1 MASINPPLGR
11 SAGRRVSM
19 AALQAPR
26 LVMSWED
33 WLTFGAAVIT
43 FVSVAVSLEQ
53 ANWVDEMPP
62 FVPTAVLGLLI
73 GMFAARIKFYAAAI
87 HPIGLALGAVI
98 VVLVAQTYAD
108 GATLN
113 DRLADFRIR
122 MQEWWAV
129 VRAGDISND
138 NLPFVTLVQALIFLA
153 TYFAAW
159 CLYRWQNAWL
169 AVIPSGVILLT
180 NISFLSGQPSG
191 AFVVFLFGAIVLV
204 GRLHLQKSQ
213 TLWKREGIEYPD
225 FISVSAIQLTVTL
238 AAGLI
243 VAAWWLPL
251 GDQAKAAERVFDA
264 IARPVTNQSDSLVRL
279 FHNIDSRKGANLHS
293 FGNTLHIQGDVTL
306 GTKELFEIQSPDAGL
321 IRATSYDVYTG
332 NGWKQGKRDTERVD
346 ASATGVNEQEATYE
360 SRDVSI
366 LRVKVLDPE
375 STLLTPGSP
384 IAANI
389 DTTIETPRGYD
400 GDIEEMRSRRGLNKG
415 DTYNTIGTRSRA
427 TLIQLLDAGSDY
439 PDWVTERYLQLPDSL
454 PDRVAEEAARVI
466 REANATT
473 PYEAAKALEAYLRTF
488 PYDLSVQSPP
498 PGRDAVD
505 FLLFELKRGYFDYQ
519 STALVVMLRSQGIPA
534 RLAVGYV
541 LDPGTGNETTY
552 TVRKDSAYSWVEV
565 FFPRLGWL
573 DFNPTADRPEGGVGG
588 LGSLDA
594 IPQDEPFISPDLGDF
609 FGEEIIPED
618 IPGPVSDAL
627 TETPVVNEPFN
638 WMIVWVLAGVLALI
652 AVSGLGA
659 RLAWN
664 WGMGGLDGRA
674 RMWAKTQRLAGW
686 VGLGS
691 RQAETPRE
699 WSRRMGRAIE
709 REAAAVALSDAFE
722 EARYGRPDLQRID
735 DDDATRSYQS
745 LRGALFA
752 KLMRRR
758 QRPPR
763 AKKQA

>member
-1 MASINPPLGR
+1 
-11 SAGRRVSM
+11 M

-33 WLTFGAAVIT
+33 WLTFAAAVIT

-53 ANWVDEMPP
+53 ANWVEDMPP

-108 GATLN
+108 GASLA

-159 CLYRWQNAWL
+159 CMYRWQNAWL

-191 AFVVFLFGAIVLV
+191 AFVVFLFGAIILV
-204 GRLHLQKSQ
+204 SRLHLQRSQ
-213 TLWKREGIEYPD
+213 ALWKREGIEYPD

-264 IARPVTNQSDSLVRL
+264 IAKPVTNQSDSLVRL
-279 FHNIDSRKGANLHS
+279 FHNIDSRKGANLHT
-293 FGNTLHIQGDVTL
+293 FGNTLPIQGEVTL
-306 GTKELFEIQSPDAGL
+306 GRKELFEIQSPDAGL
-321 IRATSYDVYTG
+321 VRATSYDVYTG
-332 NGWKQGKRDTERVD
+332 NGWKQGKRDTQRVD
-346 ASATGVNEQEATYE
+346 AAATGVDEQEATYE

-366 LRVKVLDPE
+366 LRVKLLNPQ

-427 TLIQLLDAGSDY
+427 NLIQLLDAGTDY
-439 PDWVTERYLQLPDSL
+439 PDWVAGRYLQLPDGL
-454 PDRVAEEAARVI
+454 PDRVSEEAARVI

-473 PYEAAKALEAYLRTF
+473 PYEAAKAIEAYLRTF
-488 PYDLSVQSPP
+488 PYDLKVQSPP

-505 FLLFELKRGYFDYQ
+505 FFLFELKRGYFDYQ
-519 STALVVMLRSQGIPA
+519 STAMAVMLRSQGIPA
-534 RLAVGYV
+534 RLAVGYA
-541 LDPGTGNETTY
+541 LDPGTGDETTY
-552 TVRKDSAYSWVEV
+552 TVRKDNAYSWVEV
-565 FFPRLGWL
+565 FFPGLGWI

-588 LGSLDA
+588 LGSPGL

-609 FGEEIIPED
+609 FGEDVIPDD
-618 IPGPVSDAL
+618 IPNPVTDAL
-627 TETPVVNEPFN
+627 TETPAVNERFD
-638 WMIVWVLAGVLALI
+638 WMIVWVLTGVLVFI
-652 AVSGLGA
+652 AAGGLGA
-659 RLAWN
+659 RVAWS
-664 WGMGGLDGRA
+664 WGMGGLDTRA
-674 RMWAKTQRLAGW
+674 RMWAKAQRLAGW
-686 VGLGS
+686 AGLGS

-699 WSRRMGRAIE
+699 WSRRMGRAID
-709 REAAAVALSDAFE
+709 REAEAVILSDAFE

-735 DDDATRSYQS
+735 DEEAVISYRS
-745 LRGALFA
+745 LRSALFA
-752 KLMRRR
+752 KLMRRK

-763 AKKQA
+763 AKKRE